1 MSQLR
6 QAPVSKMMDQALK
19 NYSSVDADIMDIH
32 NKIDVSVMN
41 LHS

>member
-6 QAPVSKMMDQALK
+6 QAPESKMMDQALK
-19 NYSSVDADIMDIH
+19 NYSSVDAEIH

-41 LHS
+41 LHP